1 MNWVTVVA
9 SAIAA
14 ILGGGGA
21 VAIVT
26 AIAKRKTTKVEAVDR
41 LNEVT
46 LEWAEALKTDA
57 REARADAREARQEAA
72 EARREASEMRRQYAE
87 LVADVRRLHEA
98 IFEAGTTVERIRHAV
113 TMNGRY

>member
-1 MNWVTVVA
+1 VNWVTVVSA
-9 SAIAA
+9 AIAA
-14 ILGGGGA
+14 ILGGGGSAALIAA
-21 VAIVT
+21 VA
-26 AIAKRKTTKVEAVDR
+26 KRRTTKVEAVDR

-72 EARREASEMRRQYAE
+72 EARREAAEVRRQYAE

-98 IFEAGTTVERIRHAV
+98 IFETGTTVERIRQAV